1 MVDACMFY
9 APTYAASREE
19 KNRFFE
25 SLQDALSSIP
35 SGECFVMLGDFNA
48 HVGSRC
54 TQVMNGGM
62 R

>member
-1 MVDACMFY
+1 MVGRLHVLFCY
-9 APTYAASREE
+9 APTYREE

-48 HVGSRC
+48 RMGV
-54 TQVMNGGM
+54 QEYK
-62 R
+62 